1 MGRASAACEGPAR
14 SATSTAVLESIF
26 KEEILM
32 LPTSDKRTK
41 ILEAIGIP
49 DSVIERVGEFSMQWP
64 PGRPM
69 TFTLEIVATP
79 EEILE
84 VQRIMRSNAE
94 VSGAGTASA
103 GLPGYTAGDN
113 TE

>member
-1 MGRASAACEGPAR
+1 
-14 SATSTAVLESIF
+14 
-26 KEEILM
+26 M

-41 ILEAIGIP
+41 ILETIGIP

-84 VQRIMRSNAE
+84 VQRIMRSNAGNE
-94 VSGAGTASA
+94 RPPVGG
-103 GLPGYTAGDN
+103 PID
-113 TE
+113 

>member
-1 MGRASAACEGPAR
+1 
-14 SATSTAVLESIF
+14 
-26 KEEILM
+26 M

-79 EEILE
+79 DEILE
-84 VQRIMRSNAE
+84 VQRIMRSNAIGQG
-94 VSGAGTASA
+94 GAACGASPA
-103 GLPGYTAGDN
+103 PTGSTTPGNNGEKA
-113 TE
+113 